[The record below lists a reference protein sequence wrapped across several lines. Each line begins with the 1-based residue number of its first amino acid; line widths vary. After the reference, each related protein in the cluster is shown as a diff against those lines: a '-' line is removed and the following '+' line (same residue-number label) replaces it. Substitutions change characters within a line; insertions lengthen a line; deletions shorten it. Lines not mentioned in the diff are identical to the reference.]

1 MNHAFDYRGVQI
13 APSHPVAKLRTTK
26 KTVYLD
32 SGDRDITK
40 YPSNGDYV
48 VYLPRTYEK
57 VVCISLKG
65 AEFPKTVAG
74 TGGAGA
80 LAHSISASGSVGD
93 TAIDATDLYFFIE
106 IEGLNKSDET
116 AVAGD
121 RSSRVDSVF
130 AKIHIA
136 DPNNTIIYSE
146 DTGPTNINYYQ
157 PAIGR
162 LDRLHI
168 RNRLHTQK
176 GAAAGATASAMNTDG
191 YVYWTADGLSGGTGG
206 DYGLTLEIIT
216 LENSFDDYSSIE
228 SRISERGVG
237 GFGC

>member
-13 APSHPVAKLRTTK
+13 APSHPVAKLRTAK

-48 VYLPRTYEK
+48 VYLPRVYEK

-65 AEFPKTVAG
+65 AEFPKTLKG
-74 TGGAGA
+74 TTGPGA
-80 LAHSISASGSVGD
+80 LAHSTCAGVGD
-93 TAIDATDLYFFIE
+93 TAVNETDLYFFIE

-130 AKIHIA
+130 AKIQVS
-136 DPNNTIIYSE
+136 DPNKTIVYSE

-176 GAAAGATASAMNTDG
+176 GAAAGTSATAKTTDG
-191 YVYWTADGLSGGTGG
+191 YVYWTADGLSGGTGA